1 MRLRRAAAL
10 GLLHGPAELLPVSSS
25 AHAALLLQDLDG
37 ERRKEVEVALHLGTL
52 LALGPPPPAPW
63 LVLATAPPALAGF
76 LLEGPIERR
85 LGTPRSMAAGLLAG
99 GIALGVSDAVAERRR
114 PPRRRR
120 LLHAAGARGAPRAP
134 LGTADALALG
144 VAQAAALVPGVS
156 RHGAALTLLRARGF
170 EREDAHAISRDAAK
184 PVLAGAAA
192 LKGARFAARAVR
204 AARGGSDAGA
214 RPEEAAAL
222 ATAVAASALST
233 WLAKR
238 ALAGRGLRAPLW
250 PYAVYRAVL
259 AAAIGSGTSP
269 GAASRRPG

>member
-1 MRLRRAAAL
+1 
-10 GLLHGPAELLPVSSS
+10 
-25 AHAALLLQDLDG
+25 
-37 ERRKEVEVALHLGTL
+37 
-52 LALGPPPPAPW
+52 
-63 LVLATAPPALAGF
+63 VLATTPPALAGF

-85 LGTPRSMAAGLLAG
+85 LGTPRGMAAGLLAG
-99 GIALGVSDAVAERRR
+99 GIALAVVDARAQRRR
-114 PPRRRR
+114 PPRRGR
-120 LLHAAGARGAPRAP
+120 LLRAAGARATPRAP

-144 VAQAAALVPGVS
+144 VAQAAALAPGVS

-170 EREDAHAISRDAAK
+170 AREDAHAISREAAK

-192 LKGARFAARAVR
+192 LKGARFGARALR
-204 AARGGSDAGA
+204 ASRRASDAGPA
-214 RPEEAAAL
+214 PEEAAAL

-250 PYAVYRAVL
+250 PYAVYRALL
-259 AAAIGSGTSP
+259 AAAIGSGRWP